1 MRELFTNGSLT
12 IAAGQA
18 VSGMVRQA
26 QTLRIASGQVW
37 ITQDGVPG
45 DHWLSAGDTFAVAPG
60 RLLVVEAHG
69 SNSRLVMPSARA
81 THPWSGWLA
90 RLRAPTRHASVAT
103 CQAGC
108 GA

>member
-12 IAAGQA
+12 LAAGQVA
-18 VSGMVRQA
+18 SGITRKA

-45 DHWLSAGDTFAVAPG
+45 DHWLRAGDSFAVAPG
-60 RLLVVEAHG
+60 GLLVVEAHG
-69 SNSRLVMPSARA
+69 SDSRLMVPSPNA
-81 THPWSGWLA
+81 TPSWSRWLA
-90 RLRAPTRHASVAT
+90 RLRTPTPRPSMAA